1 MPSELE
7 KRRARSGTRTRTPF
21 RTAAF
26 EAAASAIPPS
36 GRERLIVQA
45 AIYGGGVGAPAAM
58 KLAGVELVQVDL
70 PFRQAI
76 GTAAGVHRVRPLL
89 FVRVVTE
96 EAEGWGECA
105 ALEDGTAV
113 DPTLGAVEQAAEDLG
128 VPRLYEATAARG
140 GELPLAAGVA
150 QLFGSTAGRPH
161 ACRHLRDGGRRRRAA
176 RRRALAGRRSRRGR
190 GLRGAGGRRRR
201 GHPRRPRRRRVA
213 SGGGRR
219 RPAGAARVRLKVEP
233 GWVLDPVRAVRAD
246 HPDLV
251 LQVDANGSFGSGADD
266 VALLSRLA
274 DYDVLCIE
282 QPLPPA
288 DLVAHAQ
295 LARRARRA
303 HLPGRVALDAAP
315 GHRRRCAT
323 ASCAMACLKPARLGG
338 LRATRAAHAACAA
351 AGVPTFVGGFFEAGL
366 GAPSNLALAARLS
379 QDATGLVSDVGDPA
393 EYLAVDPCGYPPVR
407 GGWVRV
413 PTAPGVGNPPERAVL
428 ERLEVRRRWFPAT
441 YT

>member
-1 MPSELE
+1 
-7 KRRARSGTRTRTPF
+7 
-21 RTAAF
+21 
-26 EAAASAIPPS
+26 
-36 GRERLIVQA
+36 
-45 AIYGGGVGAPAAM
+45 M

-105 ALEDGTAV
+105 ALEGGTAV
-113 DPTLGAVEQAAEDLG
+113 DPTLGAVEKAAVELG

-150 QLFGSTAGRPH
+150 QLFGSTAVDRML
-161 ACRHLRDGGRRRRAA
+161 AATFEMAVADAELRAA
-176 RRRALAGRRSRRGR
+176 GRSLADDLGVEEGFAALAVGAVVGIPD
-190 GLRGAGGRRRR
+190 GHDVAVLRQEVDAA
-201 GHPRRPRRRRVA
+201 VA
-213 SGGGRR
+213 S
-219 RPAGAARVRLKVEP
+219 GAARVRLKVEP
-233 GWVLDPVRAVRAD
+233 GWVVEPVRAVRGD

-266 VALLSRLA
+266 VAQLNRLA

-282 QPLPPA
+282 QPLPPP
-288 DLVAHAQ
+288 DLVALAQ
-295 LARRARRA
+295 LGRRLAVPICLDESLSTPRR
-303 HLPGRVALDAAP
+303 VVDALRNGA
-315 GHRRRCAT
+315 
-323 ASCAMACLKPARLGG
+323 CAMACLKPARLGG

-351 AGVPTFVGGFFEAGL
+351 AGVPAFVGGFFEAGL
-366 GAPSNLALAARLS
+366 GRASNLALAARLS

-393 EYLAVDPCGYPPVR
+393 DYLAVDPCGYPPVR

-413 PTAPGVGNPPERAVL
+413 PAAPGVGNPPDAAVL